1 MVCTKQEKEL
11 LIAFDQ
17 KLLEIQR
24 EMTAEYLSIKELF
37 KANFDHD
44 QNMIDTVCEVSFY
57 MKDYEEEILSVELQ
71 DFYFEDGDDLSG
83 IELCCDGKLQGFD
96 CSIILTK
103 MHSASITIEEILSI
117 DDICW
122 HFEPQLYYKKEKI
135 SAALNEKLIWMPIV
149 SSDNYNIYL
158 PKGVRE
164 AGTFKDFDNM
174 YIRNSFLTSWFDFE
188 YKILP
193 KSYKNFITRF
203 RQTPTQSFIDL
214 DSFHSKEYLSKL
226 YKDYE
231 FAQQTTGLMISKY
244 VPLNM
249 IARGILDAYK
259 AMCEGTLH
267 ACKLALE
274 LGFAINARGGFE
286 YSTKNSGAVRA
297 PYNDIALSVIK
308 LHKDR
313 PDLKILYVNF
323 GNKKSEGV
331 FELAQDDKSLWVYEI
346 YSGCDRFFR
355 DIFPNLDNV
364 YCDSILPN
372 TTKEQY
378 LQNIKDGLSKVIS
391 NIKPDLIIYSSDVS
405 MRFGYFAV
413 DVNLLIE
420 RDAVVTALARDN
432 KTPLCVCISSDPFQD
447 TRHKEMVPFYKRL
460 IEDMLCVIVQK
471 RSEK

>member
-1 MVCTKQEKEL
+1 
-11 LIAFDQ
+11 
-17 KLLEIQR
+17 
-24 EMTAEYLSIKELF
+24 
-37 KANFDHD
+37 
-44 QNMIDTVCEVSFY
+44 
-57 MKDYEEEILSVELQ
+57 
-71 DFYFEDGDDLSG
+71 
-83 IELCCDGKLQGFD
+83 
-96 CSIILTK
+96 

-122 HFEPQLYYKKEKI
+122 HFEPRLYYKKEKI
-135 SAALNEKLIWMPIV
+135 GASLNEKLIWMPIV
-149 SSDNYNIYL
+149 SSDDYNIYL

-164 AGTFKDFDNM
+164 ASTFKDFDNM

-214 DSFHSKEYLSKL
+214 DSFHSKDYLSRL
-226 YKDYE
+226 YKDHE
-231 FAQQTTGLMISKY
+231 FVEQITGLMISKY

-249 IARGILDAYK
+249 IVRSVLDAYK

-274 LGFAINARGGFE
+274 LGFAINARGGFG
-286 YSTKNSGAVRA
+286 YSTKNSGAAKA

-323 GNKKSEGV
+323 GSKKSEGV

-346 YSGCDRFFR
+346 YTRGYEVAK
-355 DIFPNLDNV
+355 DICPNLDNV
-364 YCDSILPN
+364 YCDSVLPN

-378 LQNIKDGLSKVIS
+378 LQNIKDGLSKAIS
-391 NIKPDLIIYSSDVS
+391 NIKPDLIIYSSDVTMTS
-405 MRFGYFAV
+405 GFFNV
-413 DVNLLIE
+413 DANLLNE
-420 RDAVVTALARDN
+420 RDAVVTTLARDS

-471 RSEK
+471 RSEKA